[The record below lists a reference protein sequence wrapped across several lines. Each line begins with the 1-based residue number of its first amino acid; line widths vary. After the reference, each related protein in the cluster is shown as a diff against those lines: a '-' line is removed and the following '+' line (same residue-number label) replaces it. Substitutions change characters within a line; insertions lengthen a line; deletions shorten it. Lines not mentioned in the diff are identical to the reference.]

1 MLSAV
6 FSSLHLLA
14 LAVGLPSVFLRG
26 RPLRGPLDEPGIKR
40 VLMADTLWGLAAGLW
55 IVSGLVRAFGGLEK
69 GSSFYL
75 ASPLFWVKI
84 GLLLLILAL
93 EIWPMVTFI
102 GWRIARLRGRQP
114 DKIHARG
121 LYVINQLQLG
131 LVVVMVFVASLM
143 ARGFGIG

>member
-1 MLSAV
+1 MLSAL

-26 RPLRGPLDEPGIKR
+26 RALRGPLDEPGIKR
-40 VLMADTLWGLAAGLW
+40 LLMADALWGLAAGLW

-69 GSSFYL
+69 GSGFYL
-75 ASPLFWVKI
+75 ASPLFWVKM

-102 GWRIARLRGRQP
+102 GWRIARPRSRHP
-114 DKIHARG
+114 DQIHARG

-131 LVVVMVFVASLM
+131 L
-143 ARGFGIG
+143 